1 MKIVDASDCMARVD
15 LPVLLLTLGLAF
27 ATTAC
32 TTSEIQLFQAEPSR
46 ICAGD
51 TVKVRW
57 QATGEAR
64 LTTEP
69 ELPLSG
75 TVAAADTFQLV
86 LDKTSTFKLVPVGSR
101 RKPDR
106 QEVVVYSGGE
116 ERLVAVPR
124 TGMEGDSIVIGRD
137 STEAGAWQD
146 LVRVTYTSN
155 PREWPITVQHAGR
168 EAVIP
173 PDSSSDAFRGTA
185 RAGTWEIRAP
195 VIDGDTPDNLVVA
208 VGLQCQTPGGN

>member
-1 MKIVDASDCMARVD
+1 MKDVHASRHLTAVTIRS
-15 LPVLLLTLGLAF
+15 LLVALGGALAI
-27 ATTAC
+27 AC
-32 TTSEIQLFQAEPSR
+32 GSSKIQSFDAEPSR

-51 TVKVRW
+51 TVEVHW
-57 QATGEAR
+57 QVAGEAR

-69 ELPLSG
+69 ELPVSG
-75 TVAAADTFQLV
+75 TVAAADTFRLA
-86 LDKTSTFKLVPVGSR
+86 LDTTTTFELVPVGSR

-116 ERLVAVPR
+116 EGFVALPR

-137 STEAGAWQD
+137 STEAGAWED

-155 PREWPITVQHAGR
+155 PREWPVTVEHAGR
-168 EAVIP
+168 EAIIP

-185 RAGTWEIRAP
+185 RAGTWQMRAP
-195 VIDGDTPDNLVVA
+195 VTGGDPPDNLVVA
-208 VGLQCQTPGGN
+208 VGLQCNPGGN